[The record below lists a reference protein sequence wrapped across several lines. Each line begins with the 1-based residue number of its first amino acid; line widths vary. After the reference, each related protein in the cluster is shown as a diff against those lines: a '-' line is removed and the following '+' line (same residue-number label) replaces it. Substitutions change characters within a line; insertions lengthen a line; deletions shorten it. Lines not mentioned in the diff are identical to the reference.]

1 MYLIKFEVLTVN
13 YYFRKLRTTDI
24 ENLWSLIEILKREK
38 VDMSF
43 AEIQNKNELL
53 DFIDNPAELTYI
65 AVTKENPM
73 QVLCLVKGKRKL
85 SKDKSHSVLLSA
97 ATHPNAR
104 GHGLVAKLTN
114 FALEEMKNEGVTI
127 ARSYVYSNNTAS
139 LNAIKKLDFIHAG
152 TIIRHHRNS
161 ETGEYV
167 DDLIF
172 HKILD

>member
-1 MYLIKFEVLTVN
+1 MN
-13 YYFRKLRTTDI
+13 YCFRKLRTTDL

-43 AEIQNKNELL
+43 AEIQNKEELL

-65 AVTKENPM
+65 AVTKGNPM
-73 QVLCLVKGKRKL
+73 QVLWLVKGKRKL

-97 ATHPNAR
+97 ATHPKAR
-104 GHGLVAKLTN
+104 GYGLVAKLTN

-127 ARSYVYSNNTAS
+127 ARIYVYSNNTAS

-152 TIIRHHRNS
+152 TIIRHHRIS

>member
-1 MYLIKFEVLTVN
+1 MN
-13 YYFRKLRTTDI
+13 YYFRKLRATDI

-43 AEIQNKNELL
+43 AEINNKQELL
-53 DFIDNPAELTYI
+53 NFIDNPAELTYI
-65 AVTKENPM
+65 AVAKENPM
-73 QVLCLVKGKRKL
+73 QVLSLVKGKRGL
-85 SKDKSHSVLLSA
+85 SKEKFHSVLLSA
-97 ATHPNAR
+97 ATHPKAR
-104 GHGLVAKLTN
+104 GYGLAARLTN

-127 ARSYVYSNNTAS
+127 ARIYVYSNNTAS

-152 TIIRHHRNS
+152 TIKRHHRSS
-161 ETGEYV
+161 ETDEYV